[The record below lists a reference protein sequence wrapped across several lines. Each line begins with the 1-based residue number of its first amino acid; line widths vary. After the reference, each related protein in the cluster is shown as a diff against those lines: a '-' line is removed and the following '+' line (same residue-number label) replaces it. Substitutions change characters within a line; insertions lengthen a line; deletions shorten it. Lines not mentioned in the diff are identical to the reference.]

1 MNATI
6 KLAQARGVAEKCSRG
21 SEDGSLD
28 FPKQLG
34 MLAAAGFEG
43 YYCDLR
49 NSSKRY
55 YLPSGESVEVKA
67 FRHDV
72 PVAEGFDAAGVERA
86 VRAVQAGRIDYMTF
100 CDRVMAAGCPGYLV
114 SILGR
119 RVVYFGRTA
128 ETHVEHFPA
137 QP

>member
-1 MNATI
+1 MNTI
-6 KLAQARGVAEKCSRG
+6 ADPTRTRSVAEACAKG

-28 FPKQLG
+28 FPKQIG
-34 MLAAAGFEG
+34 MLSAAGIEG

-49 NSSKRY
+49 GASKRY
-55 YLPSGESVEVKA
+55 YLPDGAALDVEA

-72 PVAEGFDAAGVERA
+72 PVPGRFDADAVESA
-86 VRAVQAGRIDYMTF
+86 VRQSQAGAIDYAAF
-100 CDRVMAAGCPGYLV
+100 CRRIMAAGCPGYLV

-137 QP
+137 QK